1 MVSECVEWWQ
11 RYEQRCLSVLPAW
24 RLTMSR
30 GVLAMFSLKCFNTN
44 PTRSHSTGPGNTY
57 LISVS
62 IVGPLVFTPQTT
74 P

>member
-1 MVSECVEWWQ
+1 MVSAWIGGSAMSSAACRCYQ
-11 RYEQRCLSVLPAW
+11 RE

-44 PTRSHSTGPGNTY
+44 PTRSHPTGPGNTY
-57 LISVS
+57 LKTFL
-62 IVGPLVFTPQTT
+62 GLFTPQTT